1 MRTNI
6 TKKELV
12 QLSKEERHKYIIK
25 NIYLNNSKK
34 IFNYIP
40 EAYLFIKKFVLAS
53 FY

>member
-34 IFNYIP
+34 IFNYIKWIYRP
-40 EAYLFIKKFVLAS
+40 VKKIIKG
-53 FY
+53 